1 MAAHSSVPVG
11 EDVWRDFR
19 LLASDGEVGGALE
32 QRHACEVTI
41 VASSSGGQVFS
52 SSRRA
57 LKD

>member
-19 LLASDGEVGGALE
+19 LLASDGEVGALE

-52 SSRRA
+52 SS
-57 LKD
+57 